1 MANQNAMLPIL
12 SRASPV
18 LLVIIALLNC
28 IVNPCYNAFYLFIML
43 IALFPI
49 NWIIKHWIFKPIY
62 TFFKT
67 ETLPIL
73 GIGKRPPEC
82 AMNCNCNY
90 ILDNIVLSQFGMP
103 SGHSQIIWTVGIYII
118 CKIFDKWK
126 NKNNDEINLEY
137 LEYLYYLNYLD
148 YIWLIIVCFIIL
160 SMVYVS
166 YSRVYIEECHTLQQV
181 IVGSVLGIIS
191 GFIIYYFENYISIL
205 FI

>member
-1 MANQNAMLPIL
+1 
-12 SRASPV
+12 
-18 LLVIIALLNC
+18 
-28 IVNPCYNAFYLFIML
+28 
-43 IALFPI
+43 
-49 NWIIKHWIFKPIY
+49 
-62 TFFKT
+62 
-67 ETLPIL
+67 
-73 GIGKRPPEC
+73 
-82 AMNCNCNY
+82 
-90 ILDNIVLSQFGMP
+90 MP